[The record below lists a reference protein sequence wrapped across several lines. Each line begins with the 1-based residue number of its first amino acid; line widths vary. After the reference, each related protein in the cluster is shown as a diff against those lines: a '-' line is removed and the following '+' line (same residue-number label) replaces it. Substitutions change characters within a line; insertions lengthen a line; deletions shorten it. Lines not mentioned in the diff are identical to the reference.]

1 MPMTRERSSMK
12 INPILKR
19 ELKVQSRGYTLLG
32 LICGID
38 SALFL
43 ISILGSLAVIS
54 RMRQDY
60 HADYGSLLMIFVLV
74 SMFAFLLILLIC
86 PSLTAGSIAGER
98 RSKTLDLLL
107 ATRLSPVSIVTGKL
121 LSAFSV
127 VQILIITSIP
137 ALMVPLMYGGAGL
150 PEILLTAVGLS
161 CAAFMLLCMGLFV
174 SSAVRSPQRATAL
187 SYVLLIGLCAGTVLP
202 GLLFAPFYGGGH
214 QNAAALVLLLNPIVT
229 MASVIFRAVSG
240 AELIALIYGRLGLS
254 LSEGMRNS
262 YILIALL
269 LELLLGFMFL
279 FASVVNISPKK
290 RKQKI
295 NSAFAIE
302 KNEAPM

>member
-19 ELKVQSRGYTLLG
+19 ELKIQSRGYTLLG

-43 ISILGSLAVIS
+43 ISVLGSLAVIS

-161 CAAFMLLCMGLFV
+161 CAA
-174 SSAVRSPQRATAL
+174 SAKNVPLAHFL
-187 SYVLLIGLCAGTVLP
+187 NAGTLP
-202 GLLFAPFYGGGH
+202 GSSPVYGKRQDT
-214 QNAAALVLLLNPIVT
+214 QNVYPVSLVRMKGLEPI
-229 MASVIFRAVSG
+229 
-240 AELIALIYGRLGLS
+240 
-254 LSEGMRNS
+254 
-262 YILIALL
+262 
-269 LELLLGFMFL
+269 
-279 FASVVNISPKK
+279 
-290 RKQKI
+290 
-295 NSAFAIE
+295 
-302 KNEAPM
+302 